1 MKPIYVADA
10 HQYENH
16 PPIDIWVAVCS
27 KQVRSKKDGTAFLA
41 LRLGDRSGQCD
52 GVMWENFD
60 ECVRE
65 FECGDVVKVR
75 ARVSRF
81 SGKLQLVIDLLRR
94 AIDGEFEMS
103 DYAPHTTLDID
114 MLWAQLNAYVDS
126 FTDPHLKALMD
137 SFLTDA
143 EVATALRSAPAA
155 KVMHH
160 AWIGGLLEHIVSLL
174 GICDMAAKHYPEVQR
189 DLLLTGAMLHDI
201 GKLQELR
208 WGMNFEYTLEGQML
222 GHITLGINMIE
233 RRITAIPDFPQH
245 LRLLVEHLVLSHHG
259 RYEYGSPKLPMTPEA
274 LLLNFLDDLD
284 AKMHSAR
291 AEFVKSEASG
301 KAPDEMTDWVR
312 ALERPLLNTQAFLKS
327 HGS

>member
-1 MKPIYVADA
+1 MKTIYVDDV
-10 HQYENH
+10 HKYENQ
-16 PPIDIWVAVCS
+16 PSITIFAAVCG
-27 KQVRSKKDGTAFLA
+27 KQVRSKKDGSAFLS

-52 GVMWENFD
+52 GVMWENFE
-60 ECVRE
+60 ECMRC
-65 FECGDVVKVR
+65 FECGDVVKVK
-75 ARVSRF
+75 AKVSRYG
-81 SGKLQLVIDLLRR
+81 SKLQLVIELIRR
-94 AIDGEFEMS
+94 ANDEEFEIS

-114 MLWAQLNAYVDS
+114 MLWARLNEYVDS
-126 FTDPHLKALMD
+126 FTDPHLKLLME

-143 EVATALRSAPAA
+143 EVAASLRAAPAA
-155 KVMHH
+155 KSLHH

-174 GICDMAAKHYPEVQR
+174 GICDMAARHYPEIQR

-208 WGMNFEYTLEGQML
+208 WGMSFDYTLEGQML

-233 RRITAIPDFPQH
+233 QRIAAIPNFPRR

-284 AKMHSAR
+284 AKMHTAR
-291 AEFVKSEASG
+291 AEFARSEAVG

-312 ALERPLLNTQAFLKS
+312 SLERPLLNTQAFLK
-327 HGS
+327 GEG